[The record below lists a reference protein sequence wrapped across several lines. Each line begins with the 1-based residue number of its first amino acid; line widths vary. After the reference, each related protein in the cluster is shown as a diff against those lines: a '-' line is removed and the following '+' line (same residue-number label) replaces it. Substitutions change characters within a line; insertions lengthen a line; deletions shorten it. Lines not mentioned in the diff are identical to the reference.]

1 MKTPN
6 DQSPRGVT
14 RPKAFGTQI
23 ARSLGMR
30 VSAAGLTF
38 AMGLVVA
45 HALNGNASAFGEYA
59 QAIAWMSLLVIVAK
73 LGFDTA
79 SLRFLAQY
87 RAQGEHGL
95 LRGFVRTSRRYTL
108 AASILTACGLAGGT
122 LLLREQLTEGVFWCT
137 LFASLLLPVIAAIQ
151 LCEASLLA
159 FGRVMSGQ
167 TSGVLLPIVMIG
179 LVFAV
184 PALSGEALSSRA
196 AVLFH
201 LSSAGVT
208 LAVVALLSHRL
219 FVASSAPAPVEVRA
233 GEWLQVASPLLLVQL
248 LNLLQN
254 SQSGTL
260 MCGVLVDS
268 EAAGLYSAV
277 ARVSGVLFLG
287 LQAINTIAAPTIASL
302 YHSGQTAELQQ
313 FVKRCALA
321 SFGFGATWAVV
332 MVFGG
337 RIVLGLFGDE
347 FVPGYVPMLV
357 MVGGLTVGSA
367 MGPVMQLLLMTGR
380 QWDCIHVF
388 AANVGVCLTLGFV
401 IIPEFGV
408 LGAALTAALARIGTS
423 LALVLVAH
431 HRLGLW
437 CIAGPLRTTAAPTP
451 EAPRAAA

>member
-6 DQSPRGVT
+6 DPSPRNAP
-14 RPKAFGTQI
+14 RPKSFRAQI

-30 VSAAGLTF
+30 VSSAGLTF

-79 SLRFLAQY
+79 SLRYLAQY
-87 RAQGEHGL
+87 RSQGEHAL

-108 AASILTACGLAGGT
+108 AASVVTACSLAGGT
-122 LLLREQLTEGVFWCT
+122 LLLREHLAGGVFWCT
-137 LFASLLLPVIAAIQ
+137 LFASLQLPLMAAIQ
-151 LCEASLLA
+151 LREASLLA
-159 FGRVMSGQ
+159 FGRVISGQ

-179 LVFAV
+179 LVWTV
-184 PALSGEALSSRA
+184 PFLSGQELSSRA
-196 AVLFH
+196 AVLLH
-201 LSSAGVT
+201 LAGAGAT
-208 LAVVALLSHRL
+208 LAVLSLQSRRL
-219 FVASSAPAPVEVRA
+219 FVEPSARAAVEVRTA
-233 GEWLQVASPLLLVQL
+233 EWLQVASPLLLVQL

-260 MCGVLVDS
+260 MCGALVDS

-321 SFGFGATWAVV
+321 SFGFGATFAIV
-332 MVFGG
+332 MLVGG
-337 RIVLGLFGDE
+337 RTVLGLFGDE
-347 FVPGYVPMLV
+347 FLPGYVPMLV

-380 QWDCIHVF
+380 QWDCILVF

-408 LGAALTAALARIGTS
+408 LGAALTAALARIGSS

-437 CIAGPLRTTAAPTP
+437 CIAGPLRATTAPVP